1 MALVLRDVPI
11 TNREAQHGNDD
22 EKDSDGKESNQFK
35 SPISVRTKASNMLNK
50 LTVQ

>member
-11 TNREAQHGNDD
+11 TNWEAQHGNND
-22 EKDSDGKESNQFK
+22 EKDSNGKNSNQLK
-35 SPISVRTKASNMLNK
+35 SPIRVRIKASKILNE